1 LRERH
6 GKAETFRSSAG
17 IARLRNRTTEKQSL
31 FPLISGAKPGEESAH
46 LTLTA
51 FHGKILVMPLKYQT
65 GFGNEFATESVE
77 GALPVGRNSP
87 QKAPLGLYAEQFS
100 GSAFTV
106 PRAGNKRTW
115 TYRIR
120 PSVLHKPFR
129 QIENKLFRST
139 PFDEVVTTPNQL
151 RWDPL
156 ALPNGPT
163 DFVDGITTI
172 AGNGDL
178 FAQTGIGIHIYVC
191 NRDMED
197 RFFYNADGEMLL
209 VPEMG
214 SLTIYT
220 ELGVIEVSPGE
231 VCCLPR
237 GLKFR
242 VTIGATGGNPTGR
255 EGVNAR
261 GYVCENYGAQFRLP
275 DLGPIGANGLA
286 NPRDFE
292 TPVAWYEDREGEMEQ
307 VAKFGG
313 NLWACEIDHSPLDV
327 VAWHGNYAPYKY
339 DLRRFNT
346 IGSISFDHPDP
357 SIFTVMTS
365 PSGEAGVANCDFVIF
380 PDRWLVAEDTFR
392 PPWYHRNTM
401 SEYMGLIY
409 GQYDAKEEGFVPGG
423 GSLHNQ
429 MSAHGPDLDAFEKA
443 SNADLKPQ
451 KLSGTLAFMFESRY
465 VIRPTKFAMDCA
477 ELQNEYSEVWQGL
490 KKNFS

>member
-1 LRERH
+1 
-6 GKAETFRSSAG
+6 
-17 IARLRNRTTEKQSL
+17 
-31 FPLISGAKPGEESAH
+31 
-46 LTLTA
+46 
-51 FHGKILVMPLKYQT
+51 MDLKYQT
-65 GFGNEFATESVE
+65 GFGNEFATEAVE

-100 GSAFTV
+100 GTAFTA
-106 PRAGNKRTW
+106 PRGQNKRTW

-120 PSVLHKPFR
+120 PSVLHKPFELYGGANR
-129 QIENKLFRST
+129 FASAAPDNALTDVRASAFA
-139 PFDEVVTTPNQL
+139 VTTPNQL

-156 ALPNGPT
+156 PIPSEPT
-163 DFVDGITTI
+163 DFIDGITTI
-172 AGNGDL
+172 GGNGDL
-178 FAQTGIGIHIYVC
+178 FSQTGMAVHIYAF
-191 NRDMED
+191 NKGMGERY
-197 RFFYNADGEMLL
+197 FYNADGEMLI

-214 SLTIYT
+214 RLGILT
-220 ELGVIEVSPGE
+220 ELGLLQAGPGE
-231 VCCLPR
+231 VVCVPR
-237 GLKFR
+237 GLKFK
-242 VTIGATGGNPTGR
+242 VEPHPDDKQL
-255 EGVNAR
+255 R
-261 GYVCENYGAQFRLP
+261 GYICENYGQQFRLP
-275 DLGPIGANGLA
+275 DLGTIGANGLA

-292 TPVAWYEDREGEMEQ
+292 TPVAWFEDKDTTCEI

-313 NLWACEIDHSPLDV
+313 NLWTCETGHSPLDV

-357 SIFTVMTS
+357 SIFTVLTS
-365 PSGEAGVANCDFVIF
+365 PSDLHGTANCDFVIF
-380 PDRWLVAEDTFR
+380 PDRWLVAENTFR

-443 SNADLKPQ
+443 SSAELAPM

-465 VIRPTKFAMDCA
+465 IIRPTHFAM
-477 ELQNEYSEVWQGL
+477 ETSQLQNEYSEVWQGL
-490 KKNFS
+490 KKNFLPPKS

>member
-1 LRERH
+1 MGLR
-6 GKAETFRSSAG
+6 
-17 IARLRNRTTEKQSL
+17 
-31 FPLISGAKPGEESAH
+31 
-46 LTLTA
+46 
-51 FHGKILVMPLKYQT
+51 YQT
-65 GFGNEFATESVE
+65 GFGNEFATEAVE
-77 GALPVGRNSP
+77 GALPVGQNSP

-100 GSAFTV
+100 GTAFTV
-106 PRAGNKRTW
+106 PRVHNKRTW
-115 TYRIR
+115 TYRIC

-129 QIENKLFRST
+129 QIPNGMIRST

-156 ALPNGPT
+156 PFADT
-163 DFVDGITTI
+163 EKDFIDGLVTI

-178 FAQTGIGIHIYVC
+178 FSQAGIGIHIYRS
-191 NRDMED
+191 NKPMTD
-197 RFFYNADGEMLL
+197 RFFYNADGEML
-209 VPEMG
+209 VVAERNRVRFW
-214 SLTIYT
+214 T
-220 ELGVIEVSPGE
+220 ELGVIEIGPGE

-237 GLKFR
+237 GLRFR
-242 VTIGATGGNPTGR
+242 VELPDGD
-255 EGVNAR
+255 AR
-261 GYVCENYGAQFRLP
+261 GYICENYGAQFRLP

-292 TPVAWYEDREGEMEQ
+292 TPVAWYEDVDGKFEQ

-313 NLWACEIDHSPLDV
+313 NLWSCEIDHSPLDV

-357 SIFTVMTS
+357 SIFTVLTS
-365 PSGEAGVANCDFVIF
+365 PSGEPGVANCDFVIF

-429 MSAHGPDLDAFEKA
+429 MSAHGPDLGAFEKA

-465 VIRPTKFAMDCA
+465 IIRPTKFAMESS
-477 ELQNEYSEVWQGL
+477 ELQHEYFEVWQKL
-490 KKNFS
+490 KKNFRAT

>member
-1 LRERH
+1 M
-6 GKAETFRSSAG
+6 K
-17 IARLRNRTTEKQSL
+17 TE
-31 FPLISGAKPGEESAH
+31 
-46 LTLTA
+46 
-51 FHGKILVMPLKYQT
+51 YQT
-65 GFGNEFATESVE
+65 GFGNEFATEAVT

-100 GSAFTV
+100 GTAFTV
-106 PRAGNKRTW
+106 PRDRNKRTW

-120 PSVLHKPFR
+120 PSVLHMPFNH
-129 QIENKLFRST
+129 IDSKLFKSS
-139 PFDEVVTTPNQL
+139 PFDEIPTTPNQL

-156 ALPNGPT
+156 PLPEKET
-163 DFVDGITTI
+163 DFIDGITTI

-178 FAQTGIGIHIYVC
+178 YSQMGIGIHIYAC
-191 NRDMED
+191 NKDMHD
-197 RFFYNADGEMLL
+197 RYFYNADGEMLI
-209 VPEMG
+209 VPELG
-214 SLTIYT
+214 GLTIFT
-220 ELGVIEVSPGE
+220 ELGVIEVDPGE
-231 VCCLPR
+231 LCCLPR

-242 VTIGATGGNPTGR
+242 VEIKNPPANAGGSDSG
-255 EGVNAR
+255 AR
-261 GYVCENYGAQFRLP
+261 GYICENYGAQFRLP

-292 TPVAWYEDREGEMEQ
+292 TPDAWYEDLEGECEI

-313 NLWACEIDHSPLDV
+313 NLWACETDHSPLDV

-357 SIFTVMTS
+357 SIFTVLTS

-392 PPWYHRNTM
+392 PPWYHRNVM

-443 SNADLKPQ
+443 SNADLQPQ
-451 KLSGTLAFMFESRY
+451 KLSGTMAFMFESRY
-465 VIRPTKFAMDCA
+465 IIRPTKFAMETA
-477 ELQNEYSEVWQGL
+477 QLQHEYYEVWQGL
-490 KKNFS
+490 KKNFGNSG

>member
-1 LRERH
+1 M
-6 GKAETFRSSAG
+6 A
-17 IARLRNRTTEKQSL
+17 
-31 FPLISGAKPGEESAH
+31 
-46 LTLTA
+46 
-51 FHGKILVMPLKYQT
+51 LKYQT
-65 GFGNEFATESVE
+65 GFGNEFATEAVE
-77 GALPVGRNSP
+77 GALPLGKNSP

-100 GSAFTV
+100 GTAFTV
-106 PRAGNKRTW
+106 PRVHNKRTW

-129 QIENKLFRST
+129 PIENKLFKST

-151 RWDPL
+151 RWNPL
-156 ALPNGPT
+156 TLPNRPT
-163 DFVDGITTI
+163 DFIDGITTI
-172 AGNGDL
+172 AGNGDV
-178 FAQTGIGIHIYVC
+178 FSQAGIGIHIYAC
-191 NRDMED
+191 NASMTD
-197 RFFYNADGEMLL
+197 RFFYNADAEMLI

-214 SLTIYT
+214 TLTIYT
-220 ELGVIEVSPGE
+220 ELGVIEVDPGE

-242 VTIGATGGNPTGR
+242 VSLNAERGTRNAESKQNPQSEIR
-255 EGVNAR
+255 NPQSAR
-261 GYVCENYGAQFRLP
+261 GYICENYGAQFRLP

-286 NPRDFE
+286 NARDFE
-292 TPVAWYEDREGEMEQ
+292 TPVAWYEDREGVMEQ

-357 SIFTVMTS
+357 SIFTVLTS
-365 PSGEAGVANCDFVIF
+365 PSGEVGVANCDFVIF
-380 PDRWLVAEDTFR
+380 PDRWLVGEDTFR

-443 SNADLKPQ
+443 SSAELKPQ
-451 KLSGTLAFMFESRY
+451 KLSGTMAFMFESRY
-465 VIRPTKFAMDCA
+465 IIRPTRFAMDCA
-477 ELQNEYSEVWQGL
+477 ELQHEYSDVWQGL
-490 KKNFS
+490 KKNFSA